1 MSALLDVGALAP
13 RRDLQGERPVQ
24 RAGVPS
30 RGGRRHRGWRV
41 VGWCALVA
49 LAFTASVFIHLA
61 TPRGRAAVADL
72 MGPML
77 SGRIRGTAEVGGV
90 SRLDFDGVEMTDFTV
105 TSPGGERV
113 ISAERVVAEFAILE
127 SIERGAVVLTPA
139 VMDGGEMRV
148 TRGPE
153 DRIDLVWAM
162 EIPDDRVSIPV
173 EIRDIRM
180 RNMTMVFALPGV
192 PGEVEM
198 AHVSGLVDMSLG
210 HRFHCRMDRVQGYV
224 NIPVV
229 HIGFNRLEGRISS
242 DVATPLVVRMAL
254 DLEVADPS
262 MEIRYHA
269 PATVGGEEGG
279 NLSIHL
285 GADVP
290 DEHHVGSPRPEES
303 GEEDEG

>member
-1 MSALLDVGALAP
+1 VSALLDAEGVAP
-13 RRDLQGERPVQ
+13 RRDRTEEAPTTRHESEPRTG
-24 RAGVPS
+24 
-30 RGGRRHRGWRV
+30 RGRTALKVLGWV
-41 VGWCALVA
+41 ALVS
-49 LAFTASVFIHLA
+49 LATTLSVFVHLA
-61 TPRGRAAVADL
+61 TSTGRAAAADL
-72 MGPML
+72 MGPIL

-90 SRLDFDGVEMTDFTV
+90 TRLDFDGIEMTDFHV

-113 ISAERVVAEFAILE
+113 ISADRVVAEFGILE

-139 VMDGGEMRV
+139 TMDGGEMRI

-173 EIRDIRM
+173 QIRDIHM
-180 RNMTMVFALPGV
+180 MNMTMVFALPGV

-198 AHVSGLVDMSLG
+198 ANVSGLVDMSLG
-210 HRFHCRMDRVQGYV
+210 HQFHCRMDRVQGYV
-224 NIPVV
+224 NIPIV
-229 HIGFNRLEGRISS
+229 HIGFNRLEGRIQS

-254 DLEVADPS
+254 DLEVADPT

-279 NLSIHL
+279 HLAISL

-290 DEHHVGSPRPEES
+290 DEHHIATPR
-303 GEEDEG
+303 DE

>member
-1 MSALLDVGALAP
+1 MSTLLDIESAAP
-13 RRDLQGERPVQ
+13 RRDRTLEI
-24 RAGVPS
+24 PS
-30 RGGRRHRGWRV
+30 PTQVRRDARSHRGRA
-41 VGWCALVA
+41 ALKGLAWFA
-49 LAFTASVFIHLA
+49 LIATAVTLSAFAHLA
-61 TPRGRAAVADL
+61 TDTGRAAVADL

-90 SRLDFDGVEMTDFTV
+90 SRLDFDGVEMTDFHV

-113 ISAERVVAEFAILE
+113 ISADRVVAEFAFLE
-127 SIERGAVVLTPA
+127 SLERGAVVLTPA
-139 VMDGGEMRV
+139 TMDGGEMRV

-173 EIRDIRM
+173 EIRDIHM
-180 RNMTMVFALPGV
+180 MNMTMVFALPGV

-198 AHVSGLVDMSLG
+198 ADVSGLVDMSLG
-210 HRFHCRMDRVQGYV
+210 HRFHCRMDRVQGFV
-224 NIPVV
+224 NIPIV

-269 PATVGGEEGG
+269 PATVGGDEGG
-279 NLSIHL
+279 HLSISL

-290 DEHHVGSPRPEES
+290 DEHHVATPR
-303 GEEDEG
+303 EG